1 MGARVIG
8 LLLFQA
14 VALALAW
21 AVTPQTQWPWGL
33 VAAALL
39 GSYAWFLVDALRGQR
54 LLAWLKGDLKAP
66 MTMGV
71 GWWAEIHE
79 RAWRAVRQ
87 RERALG
93 DSEQRLTEFLAAF
106 QASPNGVVLLNPQ
119 GQIEWL
125 NGMACQHF
133 GLDGQRDL
141 MQHFANLV
149 RDPLFAR
156 YYAQHDFDHDVLMPG
171 KGHAANHPVRL
182 SVQVHEYGEGR
193 KLLLS
198 RDVTAL
204 EQAEAMRRDFV
215 ANVSH
220 EIRTPL
226 TVLSG
231 FIETLQSPVLQEGER
246 ARYLALMSEQAQRM
260 QSLVSDLL
268 TLSRLE
274 GSPLPVANEW
284 VSADALITQCLR
296 DANTLADL
304 VGPRENSIRVEMDA
318 GMELAGAQ
326 SELQSA
332 MSNLL
337 TNAVRYTP
345 ADRDIE
351 VRFRCMPDGM
361 AEFAVRDHGV
371 GIAQEHL
378 SRLTERFYRV
388 DRSRSRDTGGTGL
401 GLAIVKHVVQRH
413 GAELRISSV
422 LGQGSVFS
430 IRFPKVRVR
439 AMESGQLPVAA

>member
-1 MGARVIG
+1 MWMRVIG
-8 LLLFQA
+8 LLLCQSS
-14 VALALAW
+14 ALALAW
-21 AVTPQTQWPWGL
+21 ALLPASQWHWGL
-33 VAAALL
+33 ALAALL
-39 GSYAWFLVDALRGQR
+39 GTYVWFALDALRGLR
-54 LLAWLKGDLKAP
+54 LLRWLKSDLASP
-66 MTMGV
+66 TAIGG
-71 GWWAEIHE
+71 GWWAEVQD
-79 RAWRAVRQ
+79 RAWRALRS
-87 RERALG
+87 RDRALAE
-93 DSEQRLTEFLAAF
+93 SALRLQEFLAAL
-106 QASPNGVVLLNPQ
+106 QASPNGVVLLNAQ

-125 NGMACQHF
+125 NDMACRHF
-133 GLDGQRDL
+133 GLDAARDL

-149 RDPLFAR
+149 RDPVFAR
-156 YYAQHDFDHDVLMPG
+156 YYAQQDFRSDVSIPG
-171 KGHAANHPVRL
+171 KGHTPNHPVRL
-182 SVQVHEYGEGR
+182 LVQVHEYGEGR

-231 FIETLQSPVLQEGER
+231 FIETLQTLVLQEGER
-246 ARYLALMSEQAQRM
+246 ARYLGLMGEQAQRM

-274 GSPLPVANEW
+274 GSPLPIANEW
-284 VSADALITQCLR
+284 VSADALLAQCLR

-304 VGPRENSIRVEMDA
+304 VGPREQPIAVQADA
-318 GMELAGAQ
+318 GLELAGIQ

-345 ADRDIE
+345 ADKAIV
-351 VRFRCMPDGM
+351 VRLARQADGG
-361 AEFAVRDHGV
+361 AEFSVQDRGV

-413 GAELRISSV
+413 GAELRIASDW
-422 LGQGSVFS
+422 GQGSCFT
-430 IRFPKVRVR
+430 IRFPATRVR
-439 AMESGQLPVAA
+439 AVEA

>member
-1 MGARVIG
+1 MGTRIVG
-8 LLLFQA
+8 LVFFQA
-14 VALALAW
+14 VAVLLAWLLVPQHQREWGLAIAALAG
-21 AVTPQTQWPWGL
+21 T
-33 VAAALL
+33 
-39 GSYAWFLVDALRGQR
+39 YAWVLIDALRGAR
-54 LLAWLKGDLKAP
+54 LLGWLKGDLRAP
-66 MTMGV
+66 LPLRPGLWSEVQDRM
-71 GWWAEIHE
+71 
-79 RAWRAVRQ
+79 WRAVRQ
-87 RERALG
+87 RDRALLES
-93 DSEQRLTEFLAAF
+93 DQRLTEFLAAL

-125 NGMACQHF
+125 NHTACQHF
-133 GLDGQRDL
+133 GLDGKRDV

-156 YYAQHDFDHDVLMPG
+156 YYAQQAFDTDVVMPG
-171 KGHAANHPVRL
+171 KGSTAAHPVKL
-182 SVQVHEYGEGR
+182 SVHVHEYGESR

-198 RDVTAL
+198 RDITAL

-226 TVLSG
+226 TVMSG
-231 FIETLQSPVLQEGER
+231 FIETLQTLVLQEGER
-246 ARYLALMSEQAQRM
+246 ARYLALMAEQAQRM

-274 GSPLPVANEW
+274 GSPLPLASEW
-284 VSADALITQCLR
+284 VAADALVAQCLR
-296 DANTLADL
+296 DANTLAEI
-304 VGPRENSIRVEMDA
+304 VGPRES
-318 GMELAGAQ
+318 ELKVSVDPGLEIAGAH

-345 ADRDIE
+345 AEKDIE
-351 VRFRCMPDGM
+351 VVLVRSTDGG
-361 AEFAVRDHGV
+361 AEFSVRDHGV

-422 LGQGSVFS
+422 PGQGSTFS
-430 IRFPKVRVR
+430 ILFP
-439 AMESGQLPVAA
+439 AARIRPAL

>member
-1 MGARVIG
+1 
-8 LLLFQA
+8 
-14 VALALAW
+14 
-21 AVTPQTQWPWGL
+21 
-33 VAAALL
+33 
-39 GSYAWFLVDALRGQR
+39 
-54 LLAWLKGDLKAP
+54 
-66 MTMGV
+66 
-71 GWWAEIHE
+71 
-79 RAWRAVRQ
+79 
-87 RERALG
+87 
-93 DSEQRLTEFLAAF
+93 
-106 QASPNGVVLLNPQ
+106 
-119 GQIEWL
+119 
-125 NGMACQHF
+125 
-133 GLDGQRDL
+133 
-141 MQHFANLV
+141 
-149 RDPLFAR
+149 
-156 YYAQHDFDHDVLMPG
+156 
-171 KGHAANHPVRL
+171 
-182 SVQVHEYGEGR
+182 VHEYGEGR

-231 FIETLQSPVLQEGER
+231 FIETLQSLVLQEGER
-246 ARYLALMSEQAQRM
+246 ARYLSLMAEQAQRM

-274 GSPLPVANEW
+274 GSPLPVVNEW
-284 VSADALITQCLR
+284 VGADALVAQCLR

-304 VGPRENSIRVEMDA
+304 VGPRENDIKVNVDP
-318 GMELAGAQ
+318 GLELAGVQ

-345 ADRDIE
+345 TDRDIE
-351 VRFRCMPDGM
+351 VSLVRVQDGGV
-361 AEFAVRDHGV
+361 EFSVRDHGV

-413 GAELRISSV
+413 GAELRITSA
-422 LGQGSVFS
+422 LGQGSTFS
-430 IRFPKVRVR
+430 IHFPGARVR
-439 AMESGQLPVAA
+439 LLQS

>member
-1 MGARVIG
+1 MKSAVSTMWLRVIA
-8 LLLFQA
+8 LLCSQA
-14 VALALAW
+14 VFLAVSWWVVPQAWHTLGLA
-21 AVTPQTQWPWGL
+21 
-33 VAAALL
+33 AAALL
-39 GSYAWFLVDALRGQR
+39 GTYAWFVFDALRGVR
-54 LLAWLKGDLKAP
+54 LLQWLKTELSAP
-66 MTMGV
+66 IELG
-71 GWWAEIHE
+71 GGLWAEVQNRI
-79 RAWRAVRQ
+79 WRAVRQ
-87 RERALG
+87 RDRALQA
-93 DSEQRLTEFLAAF
+93 SEQRLQEFLAAM
-106 QASPNGVVLLNPQ
+106 QASPNGVVLLDAQ

-125 NGMACQHF
+125 NDMACQHF
-133 GLDGQRDL
+133 GLDGTRDL

-149 RDPLFAR
+149 RDPAFVR
-156 YYAQHDFDHDVLMPG
+156 YFAQHDYRNDLSMAGRSHTES
-171 KGHAANHPVRL
+171 HPVRL
-182 SVQVHEYGEGR
+182 LVQIHEYGEGR

-231 FIETLQSPVLQEGER
+231 FIETLQTLVLQEGER
-246 ARYLALMSEQAQRM
+246 ARYLGLMAEQAQRM

-274 GSPLPVANEW
+274 GSPLPVSNAW
-284 VSADALITQCLR
+284 VRADALVGQCLR
-296 DANTLADL
+296 DANTLAAL
-304 VGPRENSIRVEMDA
+304 VGPRESAIRVHMDE
-318 GMELAGAQ
+318 GLELAGEQ

-332 MSNLL
+332 LSNLL

-345 ADRDIE
+345 PDKDIT
-351 VRFRCMPDGM
+351 VRFQRLADGG
-361 AEFAVRDHGV
+361 AEFSVQDQGA
-371 GIAQEHL
+371 GIAAEHL

-413 GAELRISSV
+413 GAELRISST
-422 LGQGSVFS
+422 LGQGSCFS
-430 IRFPKVRVR
+430 IRFLPARVR
-439 AMESGQLPVAA
+439 MASA

>member
-1 MGARVIG
+1 MGTRIVG
-8 LLLFQA
+8 LVLFQA
-14 VALALAW
+14 VAMLLAW
-21 AVTPQTQWPWGL
+21 LFVPQHQREWGL
-33 VAAALL
+33 AIAAL
-39 GSYAWFLVDALRGQR
+39 GGTYAWVLIDAVRGLR
-54 LLAWLKGDLKAP
+54 LLAWLKGDLRAP
-66 MTMGV
+66 LSVGTGV
-71 GWWAEIHE
+71 WSEVQD
-79 RAWRAVRQ
+79 RTWRAVRQ
-87 RERALG
+87 RDRALLE
-93 DSEQRLTEFLAAF
+93 SEQRLTEFLAAL

-125 NGMACQHF
+125 NRTACQHF
-133 GLDGQRDL
+133 GLDGKRDVL
-141 MQHFANLV
+141 QHFANLV

-156 YYAQHDFDHDVLMPG
+156 YYAQQDFDTDVVMPG
-171 KGHAANHPVRL
+171 KGSTTAHPVKL
-182 SVQVHEYGEGR
+182 SVQVHEYGENR

-198 RDVTAL
+198 RDITAL

-226 TVLSG
+226 TVMSG
-231 FIETLQSPVLQEGER
+231 FIETLQTLVLQEGER
-246 ARYLALMSEQAQRM
+246 ARYLALMAEQAQRM

-274 GSPLPVANEW
+274 GSPLPMASEW
-284 VSADALITQCLR
+284 VAADALVAQCMR
-296 DANTLADL
+296 DANTLADI
-304 VGPRENSIRVEMDA
+304 VGPREHAIKIVAD
-318 GMELAGAQ
+318 GGLELAGAQ
-326 SELQSA
+326 SEMQSA

-345 ADRDIE
+345 ADKDIE
-351 VRFRCMPDGM
+351 VVLVRCADGG
-361 AEFAVRDHGV
+361 AEFSVRDHGV

-422 LGQGSVFS
+422 PGQGSTFS
-430 IRFPKVRVR
+430 ILFPAARVR
-439 AMESGQLPVAA
+439 PAE